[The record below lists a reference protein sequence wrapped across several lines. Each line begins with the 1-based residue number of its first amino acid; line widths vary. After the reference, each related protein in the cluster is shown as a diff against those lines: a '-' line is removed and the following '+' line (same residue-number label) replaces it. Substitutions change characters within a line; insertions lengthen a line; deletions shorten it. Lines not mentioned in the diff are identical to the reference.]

1 MKKTSLFAVM
11 AAIGLALACNSRTL
25 DDAGIAAKVKG
36 KLAEDSQTSA
46 IKIGVSTTDGV
57 VTLSGTVPT
66 GTEKTRAEQI
76 ARQTDGVKKVVD
88 DITVDPNSIGA
99 TNAGEKVDEAKK
111 EVAETAKDKLI
122 EGKIQ
127 SKLVVA
133 GISGATVDVQNGE
146 VVLKGAVKTQ
156 AQKTEAEDL
165 ARNTDGV
172 TKVTNDLSV
181 GRA

>member
-1 MKKTSLFAVM
+1 
-11 AAIGLALACNSRTL
+11 
-25 DDAGIAAKVKG
+25 
-36 KLAEDSQTSA
+36 
-46 IKIGVSTTDGV
+46 
-57 VTLSGTVPT
+57 
-66 GTEKTRAEQI
+66 
-76 ARQTDGVKKVVD
+76 VVD

-111 EVAETAKDKLI
+111 QVAETAKDKLI

>member
-1 MKKTSLFAVM
+1 MKKTSLFASV
-11 AAIGLALACNSRTL
+11 AAVVLALACNSRTL
-25 DDAGIAAKVKG
+25 DDAGTTAKVKG

-66 GTEKTRAEQI
+66 TAEKTRAEQI

-88 DITVDPNSIGA
+88 DIKVDPSSIGA
-99 TNAGEKVDEAKK
+99 TNVGGKVDEAKK
-111 EVAETAKDKLI
+111 EVAETAKDKWIL
-122 EGKIQ
+122 GKIQ

-156 AQKTEAEDL
+156 AEKTEAEDL

-172 TKVTNDLSV
+172 TKVSNLLNV
-181 GRA
+181 KKA